1 MKVRDKYIKVET
13 HNHANNLRD
22 IIAWEKSVLIY
33 QLEINTYL
41 LNIETYNHANNNLRD
56 IVDWEESVL
65 LSQLSLPRSIVI
77 LTNPSKHQQGARHV
91 SKTLLDRHQLLSILH
106 RKKERRTK

>member
-1 MKVRDKYIKVET
+1 MLINET
-13 HNHANNLRD
+13 HNHAKNLRD
-22 IIAWEKSVLIY
+22 IIDWEKSVLIY
-33 QLEINTYL
+33 QLEINTYM

-77 LTNPSKHQQGARHV
+77 LKNQSKHQQ
-91 SKTLLDRHQLLSILH
+91 SPKL
-106 RKKERRTK
+106 